1 MYPEIVKS
9 TITIEFQKEG
19 YDFLIFVDCSHI
31 FASTHGDHT
40 VKIVD
45 FATGKIL
52 RVLVKVSILIL
63 DTNWSSK
70 NSMGGKVPSSKSRYS
85 CEWMYWFNCDC
96 VELEEK

>member
-1 MYPEIVKS
+1 MRNRNLLKMYLLFIGISCQLFTQEDVQFMYPEIVKS

-19 YDFLIFVDCSHI
+19 YDLRAYIDCSHI

-52 RVLVKVSILIL
+52 RVLI
-63 DTNWSSK
+63 
-70 NSMGGKVPSSKSRYS
+70 
-85 CEWMYWFNCDC
+85 
-96 VELEEK
+96 

>member
-19 YDFLIFVDCSHI
+19 SDLRAYIDCSHI

-52 RVLVKVSILIL
+52 RVLI
-63 DTNWSSK
+63 
-70 NSMGGKVPSSKSRYS
+70 
-85 CEWMYWFNCDC
+85 
-96 VELEEK
+96 